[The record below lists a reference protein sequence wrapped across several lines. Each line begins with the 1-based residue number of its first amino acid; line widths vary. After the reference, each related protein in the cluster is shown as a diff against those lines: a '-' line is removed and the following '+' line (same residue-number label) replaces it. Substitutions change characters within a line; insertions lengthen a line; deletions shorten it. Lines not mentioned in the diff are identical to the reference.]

1 MCHLKT
7 PASMTPNMMKVRK
20 LAGDVSGNAKEGTY
34 SSEGATA
41 SDDF

>member
-1 MCHLKT
+1 AQTNDEGKEAGSGD
-7 PASMTPNMMKVRK
+7 AS
-20 LAGDVSGNAKEGTY
+20 SNAKEGTY